1 MEWYEVELH
10 RKRTVKLTGA
20 RWDLVRGIPQDEDTP
35 DDYLGGIIQDGE
47 LGWVTSRYTSEA
59 TLLVHRLAGGQR
71 MARHTFWRESG
82 NKTDDQRCS
91 ISCVEEIFTD
101 QPDRPIL
108 LAVCLESWNG
118 VERRPH
124 IDQVRSQVHLY
135 SLTYYQVLR
144 ILDIGGLLC
153 QSLAYLDQ
161 RLCSA
166 TQLSCFDGCLAVG
179 TVEGIVLLIDLNYEH
194 LLANK
199 PDITLNPGIQPSQS
213 ELHRIPGN
221 KYMRRIDNLLEEC
234 RSNDVHLSVEL
245 DVTRVGIRCLVGLGV
260 APGFAAGLDDGR
272 ILIYD
277 LIDFQ
282 LTTTLRTPRKSE
294 ELGAVERLCAIVPP
308 DDPKPC
314 FYICAMYKSCDRLTM
329 ILHSVN
335 YSSVEQV
342 GDGFHFKQF
351 FTCSVRNQQVLDMG
365 NCSVTGCS
373 TASTF
378 SFAGD
383 NGTLLAILSWR
394 SDSER
399 KNKLV
404 LFDMNQWYKDEMP
417 EGVNPYDKPNY
428 LVGYILNGLPTGL
441 ALLLRPTSILH
452 FVALQRYEEHFY
464 PNSLTFDCTLL
475 TTTAIQY
482 YAHDGVHRRF
492 LEALRKERATLFL
505 RPQLCHA
512 NIVRLRLLPQ
522 FCELNVDATFSKSAM
537 YDVILSVALEHRC
550 TALLEDCASSWL
562 DGSFL
567 CNMLDP
573 TELSLAT
580 LTNWILRRAG
590 HIKKRISELCQGVFD
605 YGGYSLDERERREFE
620 ALSGQM
626 SELVRLQSHVLTL
639 GRRSLTSELL
649 QNLESNERALQT
661 VNEYQKVLYWFID
674 VGLLPEGQH
683 EPHGGEQQQQPLVAL
698 RRSYAERR
706 AKRRRLYI
714 DSLTKQTSLVDV
726 YPPDSLQALL
736 HVMLDPDT
744 DLESKH
750 KLLLYMLLDLD
761 QELARTFPLNF
772 HMHEP
777 NARLV
782 TCFWWLDR
790 GDYKQS
796 LAALYEKH
804 TTSPRGFMA
813 WETGLLVETLLEAG
827 DNRAAMRVLSRPP
840 GAMTKTLHLDVLLV
854 NNCVPE
860 AFHYA
865 RTSLDARGKCL
876 VEHFFRHCI
885 ENRRYKVLAE
895 LCLTDEEEQMVY
907 RLLQENPTP
916 ETERVQL
923 ILLLLKSKYIEA
935 AEFMDDVAAQ
945 RQRADDDASTSIM
958 AAYRATMAPV
968 TQNIAGTYF
977 RIRAKLDDDLADGP
991 NAEHRLPLSW
1001 QLARQNARGQLGDI
1015 FQSCAMSALWAE
1027 NRQVPDD
1034 SLSHPMRINGNIPF
1048 LRTERYGFSQPPQ
1061 PLRVVVPVLHKNVEK
1076 RQREPEDR
1084 DRESTTILQPRKRR
1098 RLQAEELM
1106 DGIRSQVNAL
1116 RSQQPEQEHSQYQA
1130 SDLVQLP
1137 AFLQPRKQ
1145 PTLTNPNDGSSVK
1158 IPTILKRRPV
1168 MEAVVGGTP
1177 PSATSTSLSQP
1188 KCFRFQP
1195 PTPLHV
1201 DSSSPME
1208 SGGED
1213 TTEENEVT
1221 EEAEEEEET
1230 DEIIMEIESPSEPR
1244 SAYSA
1249 ESDEEE
1255 VFLSPLPT
1263 ATVSRVS
1270 HLSSAVEAAKAK
1282 LSPPLMAPPAGPQ
1295 PRGSLLQGRTGIGSV
1310 TGSESSSGFG
1320 SFATVQPSQTTSH
1333 SQFVPTVC
1341 SSKMY
1346 ETQSQ
1351 VLSTGSSMPKISER
1365 TTICGEM
1372 ESTDLV
1378 TSMAV
1383 TNSSQWS
1390 MPAARLSDQT
1400 RRMLET
1406 TLDMSTYDA
1415 AYEEDFCD
1423 RLIQR
1428 LDDEDEYEKQQKAQ
1442 SQVQESP
1449 SSPTSSSSSKAS
1461 SKRSELDNDQEDQID
1476 LAQSHDQEPP
1486 LSPTRSSTSAASSK
1500 LSSPEMRGGNTVSPS
1515 DEESEGDVVPNPFF
1529 RQVGQEPSSRWES
1542 GNLSNRTS
1550 TSSEI
1555 EPSKDEES
1563 EGGTPEEQAD
1573 SEEERLELQQEVEV
1587 TGRSEAGHQQ
1597 MTYFGASPQ
1606 AAVQEPVPSPTR
1618 SSSSSEL
1625 SSPEMRQQRQ
1635 EVELVSSND
1644 EESTGSIT
1652 TSRSVTHTPEGT
1664 FLPSD
1669 TNVSQ
1674 TSSPRAS
1681 RGPGG
1686 DGSPR
1691 SLYRANSLETVDDLD
1706 TTKGSL
1712 EEEEEDDEDDCVI
1725 ALDGT
1730 EVRGY
1735 VARPQQATAS
1745 SSAELFAFKDE
1756 CADEAAPGPCPSL
1769 SLGATVNSDSVAA
1782 DIIELDS
1789 DEENE
1794 EQPQLQSQLEQQ
1806 TIPITGVDQSL
1817 KDEVESEM
1825 ECKEQPEEEQAP
1837 AEPDIST
1844 AQDEDSRQ
1852 SPTLAF
1858 SEEEANNVSEDS
1870 TNVRRLR
1877 LRSDDSGGAPAAIT
1891 PKGRVPKH
1899 KALLEVIDEQASLD
1913 TSPRTRSR
1921 SRRSTV
1927 DTEPDTPTI
1936 ALSNSRRA
1944 TSLAPSSVDSPKPGR
1959 SLRGISE
1966 PPDTP
1971 KRSSRGYSKSPTQAH
1986 TKPTAEPK
1994 AVRALRARSRK
2005 NSSDISPTV
2014 SPIPS
2019 ESEQPRL
2026 RRTTRRQTSGATV
2039 NSDSVAADII
2049 ELDSEEENE
2058 EQPQLQSQLEQQT
2071 IPITGV
2077 DQSLKDEVESEMEC
2091 KEQPEEEQAPAE
2103 PDISTA
2109 QDEDSRQS
2117 PTLAFSE
2124 EEANN
2129 VSEDS
2134 TNVRRLR
2141 LRSDDS
2147 GGAPAA
2153 ITPKGRVPK
2162 HKALLEVIDE
2172 QASLDTSPRTRSRS
2186 RRSTV
2191 DTDPDTP
2198 TIAPSNSRR
2207 ATSLA
2212 PSSVDSPKRGRSLR
2226 GISEPPDTPKR
2237 SSRGYSKSPTQAHTK
2252 PTAELKAVRALR
2264 ARSRKN
2270 SSDISPTVSP
2280 IPSESEQP
2288 RLRHTTRRQTS
2299 DLSETG
2305 PITSGIQA
2313 RELRSRRRPASTD
2326 DQPTSRSSLTSTPN
2340 EGSNDANEPPRKRGR
2355 PKK

>member
-1 MEWYEVELH
+1 MEWYEVELD
-10 RKRTVKLTGA
+10 RKRTVALTGA
-20 RWDLVRGIPQDEDTP
+20 RWDSVRGIPKGEDTP

-47 LGWVTSRYTSEA
+47 LGWVTSRNTSEA

-71 MARHTFWRESG
+71 MARHTFWRKSG
-82 NKTDDQRCS
+82 NKNDDLNCS

-101 QPDRPIL
+101 QPDPPII

-118 VERRPH
+118 EERGPH

-144 ILDIGGLLC
+144 VLDIGGLLC

-166 TQLSCFDGCLAVG
+166 TQLACFDGCLAVG
-179 TVEGIVLLIDLNYEH
+179 TFEGQVLLIDLNYEH
-194 LLANK
+194 LLANR
-199 PDITLNPGIQPSQS
+199 PDLTFNPGLQPPQS

-221 KYMRRIDNLLEEC
+221 KYMRSIEDLLEEC
-234 RSNDVHLSVEL
+234 RSNDVHLSLEL
-245 DVTRVGIRCLVGLGV
+245 DVARIGIRCLVGLGV

-277 LIDFQ
+277 LINFQ
-282 LTTTLRTPRKSE
+282 LTTTLRTPRKSD

-314 FYICAMYKSCDRLTM
+314 FYICAMYKTPDRLSM
-329 ILHSVN
+329 LLHSVN
-335 YSSVEQV
+335 YSSMKQV
-342 GDGFHFKQF
+342 GDGYHFQQF
-351 FTCSVRNQQVLDMG
+351 YACSVRNQQVLDIG
-365 NCSVTGCS
+365 SCTVTGCS

-394 SDSER
+394 SDTER

-417 EGVNPYDKPNY
+417 EGIRGYDKPNY
-428 LVGYILNGLPTGL
+428 LAGYILKGLPTGL

-475 TTTAIQY
+475 TTTASQY

-505 RPQLCHA
+505 RPQPCHA

-537 YDVILSVALEHRC
+537 YEVILSVALEHNC

-573 TELSLAT
+573 TELSLST

-605 YGGYSLDERERREFE
+605 YGGYSLDERERREFV

-649 QNLESNERALQT
+649 QTLKSNERALQT

-674 VGLLPEGQH
+674 EGLLPEGQH
-683 EPHGGEQQQQPLVAL
+683 EPHGGEHQQQPLVAL
-698 RRSYAERR
+698 RRSYSERR
-706 AKRRRLYI
+706 TKRRRLYI
-714 DSLTKQTSLVDV
+714 DSLTKETNMVEA
-726 YPPDSLQALL
+726 YPPDSLHALL

-744 DLESKH
+744 DLECKH

-761 QELARTFPLNF
+761 QELAKTFPKDF

-777 NARLV
+777 NARMV
-782 TCFWWLDR
+782 NCFWWLDR
-790 GDYKQS
+790 GDYKKS
-796 LAALYEKH
+796 LAALYDNH
-804 TTSPRGFMA
+804 TTSPRDFLA
-813 WETGLLVETLLEAG
+813 WETGLLVESLLEAG
-827 DNRAAMRVLSRPP
+827 DNKAAMRVVSRPP
-840 GAMTKTLHLDVLLV
+840 GAMKKTLHLEVLLV

-860 AFHYA
+860 AFDYA
-865 RTSLDARGKCL
+865 RTSLDEKGKCL

-885 ENRRYKVLAE
+885 ENRRFKVLAE
-895 LCLTDEEEQMVY
+895 LCLTDEEEQMVN
-907 RLLQENPTP
+907 RLLQENPSP
-916 ETERVQL
+916 DTERVQL

-935 AEFMDDVAAQ
+935 ANFMDDVAAQ
-945 RQRADDDASTSIM
+945 RQRANDDASSIM
-958 AAYRATMAPV
+958 AAYRSTMTPV

-977 RIRAKLDDDLADGP
+977 RIRGKMDDDLADGP

-1001 QLARQNARGQLGDI
+1001 QLARQNVRGQLGGI

-1027 NRQVPDD
+1027 NSEMCDD
-1034 SLSHPMRINGNIPF
+1034 SLPHPMRINGNIPF
-1048 LRTERYGFSQPPQ
+1048 LRTERYGFAKPPQ
-1061 PLRVVVPVLHKNVEK
+1061 PLRVVVPVLHKVVEK
-1076 RQREPEDR
+1076 RQREQEER
-1084 DRESTTILQPRKRR
+1084 DREATNIVQPRKRR

-1106 DGIRSQVNAL
+1106 DNIRSQVNNL
-1116 RSQQPEQEHSQYQA
+1116 RSQQPEQERSQYQA
-1130 SDLVQLP
+1130 SDLVEPP

-1145 PTLTNPNDGSSVK
+1145 PTLTNPNTCSSVK
-1158 IPTILKRRPV
+1158 MPTILKRRPV
-1168 MEAVVGGTP
+1168 VEAVVAGTP

-1195 PTPLHV
+1195 PTPLYM
-1201 DSSSPME
+1201 DSNSQME

-1213 TTEENEVT
+1213 AIDENEGT

-1230 DEIIMEIESPSEPR
+1230 DEIIMEIESHSEPR

-1263 ATVSRVS
+1263 TTVSRVS
-1270 HLSSAVEAAKAK
+1270 HLSSAAEPAKTK

-1295 PRGSLLQGRTGIGSV
+1295 PRGSLLQGSTGIGSV

-1320 SFATVQPSQTTSH
+1320 SFATVQPAQTTSH

-1351 VLSTGSSMPKISER
+1351 VLSTGSSMAKISER
-1365 TTICGEM
+1365 TTICGDM

-1378 TSMAV
+1378 TSMVV
-1383 TNSSQWS
+1383 TNSSLWS
-1390 MPAARLSDQT
+1390 MPTARLSGQT
-1400 RRMLET
+1400 RRMLDT

-1415 AYEEDFCD
+1415 TSLEQRGELDQDEEDLSD
-1423 RLIQR
+1423 KLTERLRQEEGEEE
-1428 LDDEDEYEKQQKAQ
+1428 EDEEEKQQKAQ
-1442 SQVQESP
+1442 SQIQKPLSP
-1449 SSPTSSSSSKAS
+1449 PIRSSSSGSS
-1461 SKRSELDNDQEDQID
+1461 SKHGELDQDQDDLTE
-1476 LAQSHDQEPP
+1476 LAQSHVQK
-1486 LSPTRSSTSAASSK
+1486 SSTSPIRSSSSGTSSK
-1500 LSSPEMRGGNTVSPS
+1500 LSFPEMHGAKTVSPT
-1515 DEESEGDVVPNPFF
+1515 DEESENDVVLNPFF
-1529 RQVGQEPSSRWES
+1529 RQSVQEPPSGSGLGNSPKRSTTCSERELVSS
-1542 GNLSNRTS
+1542 N
-1550 TSSEI
+1550 
-1555 EPSKDEES
+1555 DEES
-1563 EGGTPEEQAD
+1563 KGEKPEEQED
-1573 SEEERLELQQEVEV
+1573 SNEQRLEPQDEVEM
-1587 TGRSEAGHQQ
+1587 TARSEPGYQQ
-1597 MTYFGASPQ
+1597 MTYFGAAPQ
-1606 AAVQEPVPSPTR
+1606 ASVQEPEPSPTR
-1618 SSSSSEL
+1618 SSSSGHSEL
-1625 SSPEMRQQRQ
+1625 SPPEMRQQRP

-1681 RGPGG
+1681 RDPGG

-1735 VARPQQATAS
+1735 VARPQQATAC

-1769 SLGATVNSDSVAA
+1769 SLGATVNSDSVVA

-1794 EQPQLQSQLEQQ
+1794 QQPQSQSLEQQ
-1806 TIPITGVDQSL
+1806 QQEEEILIADDPMTGVDHGL

-1825 ECKEQPEEEQAP
+1825 EHKEQHEEQAP
-1837 AEPDIST
+1837 AEHNISP

-1852 SPTLAF
+1852 SLTLAF
-1858 SEEEANNVSEDS
+1858 SEEEADEEVAAVTSESIPRRSLRPRRNSAEPHQDS
-1870 TNVRRLR
+1870 PIVRRMR
-1877 LRSDDSGGAPAAIT
+1877 LRSDDSGGAPAATT
-1891 PKGRVPKH
+1891 PKRRTVKH
-1899 KALLEVIDEQASLD
+1899 KALLEVIDEQVSLN
-1913 TSPRTRSR
+1913 SSARTRSR
-1921 SRRSTV
+1921 SRLSTV
-1927 DTEPDTPTI
+1927 DTDPDTPTI
-1936 ALSNSRRA
+1936 ELSNSRRA
-1944 TSLAPSSVDSPKPGR
+1944 TSLAPLSVESQRPRR
-1959 SLRGISE
+1959 SLRGNSE
-1966 PPDTP
+1966 PPITP
-1971 KRSSRGYSKSPTQAH
+1971 LRSTRGYSKSPTQTP
-1986 TKPTAEPK
+1986 TKPTVEPK
-1994 AVRALRARSRK
+1994 AVRTLKTRSRK
-2005 NSSDISPTV
+2005 NSSDISPGV
-2014 SPIPS
+2014 SPSPS

-2026 RRTTRRQTSGATV
+2026 RRTVRRQTS
-2039 NSDSVAADII
+2039 
-2049 ELDSEEENE
+2049 E
-2058 EQPQLQSQLEQQT
+2058 
-2071 IPITGV
+2071 
-2077 DQSLKDEVESEMEC
+2077 
-2091 KEQPEEEQAPAE
+2091 
-2103 PDISTA
+2103 
-2109 QDEDSRQS
+2109 
-2117 PTLAFSE
+2117 
-2124 EEANN
+2124 
-2129 VSEDS
+2129 
-2134 TNVRRLR
+2134 
-2141 LRSDDS
+2141 
-2147 GGAPAA
+2147 
-2153 ITPKGRVPK
+2153 
-2162 HKALLEVIDE
+2162 
-2172 QASLDTSPRTRSRS
+2172 
-2186 RRSTV
+2186 
-2191 DTDPDTP
+2191 
-2198 TIAPSNSRR
+2198 
-2207 ATSLA
+2207 
-2212 PSSVDSPKRGRSLR
+2212 
-2226 GISEPPDTPKR
+2226 
-2237 SSRGYSKSPTQAHTK
+2237 
-2252 PTAELKAVRALR
+2252 
-2264 ARSRKN
+2264 
-2270 SSDISPTVSP
+2270 
-2280 IPSESEQP
+2280 
-2288 RLRHTTRRQTS
+2288 
-2299 DLSETG
+2299 LSETG
-2305 PITSGIQA
+2305 SITSLNQT
-2313 RELRSRRRPASTD
+2313 RELRSRQRPASTE
-2326 DQPTSRSSLTSTPN
+2326 PNARPLSRTSERVSRTPTPN
-2340 EGSNDANEPPRKRGR
+2340 EGKLRPRPRLA
-2355 PKK
+2355 PV